1 MLPLWFVIF
10 PLPAFRAS
18 SVFLVELL
26 QSFTS
31 LEFMKPIKNRNLD
44 GKNYYFIPP
53 GLFSR
58 MFLYAGRVHPLV
70 CSNACRLSQQP
81 RRTLLHLHQ
90 TAALFPSDLRTYIHN
105 REIII
110 AGGLHRGSSPPPP
123 PPPQL
128 EHWGSITPLTLGCNA
143 QGCLRVLYCL
153 YSVTVCTGKSQ

>member
-105 REIII
+105 REIISMCT
-110 AGGLHRGSSPPPP
+110 AFGLYTI
-123 PPPQL
+123 L
-128 EHWGSITPLTLGCNA
+128 FFF
-143 QGCLRVLYCL
+143 LRILIFLLNCVPWT
-153 YSVTVCTGKSQ
+153 S